1 MKEAKFFTKKTP
13 AKFWKRVVAYVL
25 DLSLINLVAIYPFRD
40 SLEQYSNYSLLLSS
54 TADGTVAT
62 ITFIVILLSLFYF
75 IFMEYKTG
83 QTFGKMLMKITTLS
97 VKGDLTLRQAVIR
110 NLTKPFPIVLSIDTL
125 YMFFKRTHQRLLE
138 RFSQT
143 EVVEQAWTLA

>member
-40 SLEQYSNYSLLLSS
+40 SLEQYSNYSLLMSS

-75 IFMEYKTG
+75 TAMEYKTG
-83 QTFGKMLMKITTLS
+83 QTFGKMLMKITTVS
-97 VKGDLTLRQAVIR
+97 TKGNLTLRQTILR
-110 NLTKPFPIVLSIDTL
+110 NVTKPFPIILSIDTA

-143 EVVEQAWTLA
+143 EVVEQAWTLR